1 MVHELGTTT
10 CEIDTGM
17 FNPLSAA
24 VSVGLAMAN
33 TSGVTSSV
41 GPCSCLC
48 CGRGDTSRARSFDGD
63 AILLHLEFY
72 PACRLRAKALAAGL
86 TAQHVVDDD
95 PTICQLLTRYFEGE
109 GYIVS
114 TAFDG
119 QEMRRHLKQNEVD
132 IVLLDVF
139 RLSVLRS

>member
-1 MVHELGTTT
+1 M
-10 CEIDTGM
+10 
-17 FNPLSAA
+17 
-24 VSVGLAMAN
+24 
-33 TSGVTSSV
+33 
-41 GPCSCLC
+41 
-48 CGRGDTSRARSFDGD
+48 
-63 AILLHLEFY
+63 
-72 PACRLRAKALAAGL
+72 AAGL